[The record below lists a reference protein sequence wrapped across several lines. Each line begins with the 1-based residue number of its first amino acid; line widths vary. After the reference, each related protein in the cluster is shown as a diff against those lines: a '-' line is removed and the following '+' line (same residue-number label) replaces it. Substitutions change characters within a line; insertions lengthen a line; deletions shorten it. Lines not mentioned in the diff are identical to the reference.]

1 MEVKMMTHTEMLK
14 QIAYDLHNLA
24 EDIEVMIA
32 EDGSASEQNETDSK
46 GAEKV
51 PEIKL
56 EDVRT
61 VLASKSRDGFG
72 NEVRDLIHAY
82 GADKLSE
89 VDAANY
95 ADMMKKAEAI
105 GNAS

>member
-1 MEVKMMTHTEMLK
+1 MTRTEMLK

-24 EDIEVMIA
+24 QDIEVMIA
-32 EDGSASEQNETDSK
+32 DDGSPEPDETNPKST
-46 GAEKV
+46 EKT

-61 VLASKSRDGFG
+61 VLAAKSRDGFG
-72 NEVRDLIHAY
+72 SEVRDLIHAY

-89 VDAANY
+89 VDEKNY
-95 ADMMKKAEAI
+95 TDMMKKAEAI
-105 GNAS
+105 GHAG